1 MLILALRRAP
11 VAETSTDDTFTLTE
25 YVNLQYEKLK
35 QYRFYSVYDP
45 MPRFLLARSLSDAI
59 YSAAELCGG
68 TDKLK
73 NIILDD
79 YEW

>member
-1 MLILALRRAP
+1 MTTQ
-11 VAETSTDDTFTLTE
+11 ECSSNFKTFR
-25 YVNLQYEKLK
+25 Y
-35 QYRFYSVYDP
+35 YSIYDAT
-45 MPRFLLARSLSDAI
+45 PRFLLAKSLSDAI

>member
-1 MLILALRRAP
+1 MTKSAR
-11 VAETSTDDTFTLTE
+11 
-25 YVNLQYEKLK
+25 LQ
-35 QYRFYSVYDP
+35 QYRYYKAGDLL
-45 MPRFLLARSLSDAI
+45 PRFLLARTLSDAI

-68 TDKLK
+68 TSNLK

>member
-1 MLILALRRAP
+1 MQMK
-11 VAETSTDDTFTLTE
+11 T
-25 YVNLQYEKLK
+25 
-35 QYRFYSVYDP
+35 YRYYSIYDAT
-45 MPRFLLARSLSDAI
+45 PRFLLAKSLSDAI

>member
-1 MLILALRRAP
+1 M
-11 VAETSTDDTFTLTE
+11 
-25 YVNLQYEKLK
+25 QLK
-35 QYRFYSVYDP
+35 QYKYWSIYDVA
-45 MPRFLLARSLSDAI
+45 PRFLLAKSLSDAI

-68 TDKLK
+68 TTKLR